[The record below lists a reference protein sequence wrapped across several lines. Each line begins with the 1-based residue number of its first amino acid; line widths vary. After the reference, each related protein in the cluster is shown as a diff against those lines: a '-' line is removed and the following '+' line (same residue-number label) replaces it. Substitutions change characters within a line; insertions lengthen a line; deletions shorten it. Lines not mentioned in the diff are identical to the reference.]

1 MGIYQLYEKLGPSPE
16 PALSSNNSTNSSN
29 TSATT
34 GSSGMGPLP
43 EAAGVISNETANELQ
58 RHVTGIVDS
67 QKTLIE
73 CVVAVTNARVSAQRL
88 CYRLDSEAYSFY
100 NNAESREQLKQAR
113 LSVMERIRDVQQRI
127 LAFDRYICTSVPPAA
142 ASGYR
147 KRPRQRQR
155 VSAYESKRSKYLRSL
170 RALVSEFS
178 GILDQQKRDL
188 KEVCNDYCHFITE
201 RYQTVNQYISPQD
214 IKVFI
219 SYLDKPLLL
228 PKSNENSDQL
238 APELAGNPYIKTIVT
253 EILYRRQ
260 DLHLILDTLRLID
273 SVSPSLK
280 VIEHRFI
287 LNSFSQGYR
296 DEYLGHDYDDED
308 ALLSDSDSESGL
320 SDASED
326 LVVMGQPKSI
336 VQRVLGIFGARGK
349 RHDYLLDGS
358 DDDDDDDDE
367 ADDFDRSKERTT
379 DGSGREGVDEEADQR
394 YRGSTD
400 AHQFLLLTPATVGS
414 RPSFINRLV
423 NATSLSTGRRHV
435 ILAVLLLLGTLMLV
449 LIMLAEVLHF

>member
-1 MGIYQLYEKLGPSPE
+1 MGIHQLYEKLGTSPE
-16 PALSSNNSTNSSN
+16 PALSSNNSNVSNSTNFTRSSA
-29 TSATT
+29 ST
-34 GSSGMGPLP
+34 GASVIGPSP
-43 EAAGVISNETANELQ
+43 EAGMISNETANELQ
-58 RHVTGIVDS
+58 RHVAGIVDS
-67 QKTLIE
+67 QKALID

-113 LSVMERIRDVQQRI
+113 LRVMERIRDVQQRI
-127 LAFDRYICTSVPPAA
+127 LVFDRYICTSVPPAV

-147 KRPRQRQR
+147 KRQR
-155 VSAYESKRSKYLRSL
+155 VSAYESKRGKYLRSL
-170 RALVSEFS
+170 RSLVSEFS
-178 GILDQQKRDL
+178 GLLDQQKRDL

-219 SYLDKPLLL
+219 TYLEKPLLL
-228 PKSNENSDQL
+228 PKSTEDSDQL
-238 APELAGNPYIKTIVT
+238 APELANNPYIKTIVT

-273 SVSPSLK
+273 SVSPAVK

-287 LNSFSQGYR
+287 LNSFSQGCR
-296 DEYLGHDYDDED
+296 DHDYDDAED
-308 ALLSDSDSESGL
+308 LLSDSDSESL

-326 LVVMGQPKSI
+326 LVVIGQPKSL

-349 RHDYLLDGS
+349 RHDYLLEGS
-358 DDDDDDDDE
+358 DDDDDDDNL
-367 ADDFDRSKERTT
+367 AGSKEHSV
-379 DGSGREGVDEEADQR
+379 DSGEGVDEEADQR
-394 YRGSTD
+394 YRRGSTDD
-400 AHQFLLLTPATVGS
+400 AHQFLLLSPTTES
-414 RPSFINRLV
+414 RPSFLNRFV
-423 NATSLSTGRRHV
+423 HATSSSSGRRHL
-435 ILAVLLLLGTLMLV
+435 IMALLLLLGTVVLI